1 MMQARL
7 GLFERAE
14 LGKRAGVAD
23 DVLRVVL
30 KSFKIAKMPLL
41 TTRPFPE
48 ANEKNSSCHRVALD
62 VPGAF
67 GMHATDNHPSTIT

>member
-1 MMQARL
+1 MIQARL

-14 LGKRAGVAD
+14 SGKRAGVAD

-41 TTRPFPE
+41 ISRPFPE
-48 ANEKNSSCHRVALD
+48 ANEKNSPRYPVAPD